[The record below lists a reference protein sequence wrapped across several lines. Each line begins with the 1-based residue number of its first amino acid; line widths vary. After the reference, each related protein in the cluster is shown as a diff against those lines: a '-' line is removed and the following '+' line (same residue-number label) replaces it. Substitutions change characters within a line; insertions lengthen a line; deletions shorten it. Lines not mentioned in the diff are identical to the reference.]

1 MGRWPKPPIRSS
13 DLSASSSR
21 RPSSADPGPS
31 PGRPPQQ
38 CHGWLPAS
46 GLEPGAK
53 AASRC
58 PTVVPTLSMSL
69 RSRTRQ
75 PRRAEARRGR
85 RGGPRGAACR
95 RRGWPQPSRPSSS
108 PHQHARQ
115 AERDPAGTSPVE
127 QVGQVARAGIPT
139 RLTALEELTPPA
151 RRAGLSSLTG
161 RLGPGAGA
169 TPCPIGSKRPLPPDK
184 PEAMATRPRT
194 GAGSAA
200 ATGGVGDAHSAFGS
214 ANPCFTWP
222 PDPENQRSEAV
233 LV

>member
-1 MGRWPKPPIRSS
+1 MGRWPKPPFRSS
-13 DLSASSSR
+13 ELSASSSR
-21 RPSSADPGPS
+21 RPTSADPGPS
-31 PGRPPQQ
+31 SGHPPQQ
-38 CHGWLPAS
+38 CHGWLPVS

-95 RRGWPQPSRPSSS
+95 RRGWPQPSRPSSG
-108 PHQHARQ
+108 PHLDARQ
-115 AERDPAGTSPVE
+115 AGRDPSETSPAG
-127 QVGQVARAGIPT
+127 QVRQVARAGIPT
-139 RLTALEELTPPA
+139 RLTALEELTSPA
-151 RRAGLSSLTG
+151 RRARLSLPTG

-169 TPCPIGSKRPLPPDK
+169 TSCPIGSRRPLPPDK

-194 GAGSAA
+194 GASSAA
-200 ATGGVGDAHSAFGS
+200 ATGGVGDAHSALGS
-214 ANPCFTWP
+214 TNPYFT
-222 PDPENQRSEAV
+222 
-233 LV
+233 